1 MKRILLILGFIA
13 VVFTSGYSQMN
24 TGSLFALGVA
34 ELKMEAY
41 RQKQINSDFDP
52 TKILSFAF
60 NPAAGYF
67 LANRVA
73 AGIMMSYAYHR
84 LKYEA
89 AKDITTAFLL
99 GPFARYYYQYGA
111 LVPFAEIFLGIGRE
125 NYKYVY
131 DTDGIENE
139 SPHRL
144 FKAWLGIGAAYFITE
159 YVALEMILKYFY
171 ETAKPIDAEG
181 DGTSYNGLIFC
192 IGFAIFFGSI

>member
-13 VVFTSGYSQMN
+13 VVFTTGYSQMN

-41 RQKQINSDFDP
+41 RQKQINTDLDP
-52 TKILSFAF
+52 YKILSFAF

-84 LKYEA
+84 IKYDVSKE
-89 AKDITTAFLL
+89 ITTAFLL

-111 LVPFAEIFLGIGRE
+111 IVPFAEIFLGIGRE
-125 NYKYVY
+125 NFKYLY
-131 DTDGIENE
+131 EEEAGETEN
-139 SPHRL
+139 PHRL
-144 FKAWLGIGAAYFITE
+144 FKAWLGIGAAYFITD
-159 YVALEMILKYFY
+159 YVALELILKYFY
-171 ETAKPIDAEG
+171 ETAKPIDVDG
-181 DGTSYNGLIFC
+181 DGTSYSGLIFC